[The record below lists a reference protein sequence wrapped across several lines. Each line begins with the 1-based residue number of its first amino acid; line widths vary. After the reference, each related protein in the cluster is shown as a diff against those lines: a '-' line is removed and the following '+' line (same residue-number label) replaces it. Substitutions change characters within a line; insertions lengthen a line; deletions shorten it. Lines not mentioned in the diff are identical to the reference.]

1 MNRFIL
7 ASLLIVSN
15 VGATHAAAPP
25 DIPPFDPERSTLYTP
40 EDLLTGYSSVPKDNE
55 SLDWK
60 IYKYFGYDDKNKV
73 NKYIPLLDQL
83 RLQRQHDAGMEFA
96 VNEFFKVDVDGI
108 PTNKRVVS
116 IMGSHSRYRSDKWYK
131 SVARLAY
138 ALSKAD
144 YFVVSGGG
152 PGLMEAAHLGAY
164 MARNYSSKDLETALD
179 MLDMSA
185 TNEKP
190 QRCDRN
196 KKQYEMCDFWSNAL
210 EVTRRFK
217 NGGESLGIPTW
228 FYGHEGANAFSLHV
242 AKFFSNA
249 LREEKLSSVG
259 SHGVI
264 FAPGGP
270 GTAQEVFMDAAQ
282 NAYHSYNSMS
292 PMVFFNDPS
301 PVDPC
306 KGATNPVSD
315 CKEDP
320 TGKMLE
326 LVELQ
331 TSKEFKE
338 KKMLL
343 RSNDPQE
350 IIKFLDQKGNVFC
363 KYGDPECRPRQ

>member
-7 ASLLIVSN
+7 ASLLIGFN
-15 VGATHAAAPP
+15 VGATHAAAPIDTP
-25 DIPPFDPERSTLYTP
+25 LFDPERSTLYTRD
-40 EDLLTGYSSVPKDNE
+40 DLWTGYSSVPKDND
-55 SLDWK
+55 SRDWK
-60 IYKYFGYDDKNKV
+60 IYDKYFDDTK
-73 NKYIPLLDQL
+73 KYAPPLDEL
-83 RLQRQHDAGMEFA
+83 RLQRRHDAGMEYA
-96 VNEFFKVDVDGI
+96 INEFFKVDVNGI

-116 IMGSHSRYRSDKWYK
+116 IMGSHSRTRSDPWYK
-131 SVARLAY
+131 NVARLAY

-152 PGLMEAAHLGAY
+152 PGFMEAAHLGAY
-164 MARNYSSKDLETALD
+164 MARNYSSEDLETALD

-190 QRCDRN
+190 QRCDPN

-249 LREEKLSSVG
+249 LREEKLSSLG

-292 PMVFFNDPS
+292 PMVFFNDPN
-301 PVDPC
+301 PVDPS
-306 KGATNPVSD
+306 KDTA
-315 CKEDP
+315 
-320 TGKMLE
+320 GKMRD
-326 LVELQ
+326 LVQLQ
-331 TSKEFKE
+331 TTKEFRDRQ
-338 KKMLL
+338 MVLI
-343 RSNDPQE
+343 SHNPQQ
-350 IIKFLDQKGNVFC
+350 IIKFLDQKGKVFC